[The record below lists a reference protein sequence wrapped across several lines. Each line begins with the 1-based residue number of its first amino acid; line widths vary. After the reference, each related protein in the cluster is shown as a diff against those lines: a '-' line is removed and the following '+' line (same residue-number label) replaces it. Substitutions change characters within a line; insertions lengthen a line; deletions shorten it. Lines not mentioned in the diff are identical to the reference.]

1 MAAKKKDTW
10 DVFREK
16 MKDKRCKKAQPA
28 VNNKGLSAA
37 DQIVRNGELVQRLS
51 SKVIR
56 SIRQSKAQKYNLLR
70 QWCSDLIWYTHAI

>member
-16 MKDKRCKKAQPA
+16 MKDRQLDKRCKKAQPA

-37 DQIVRNGELVQRLS
+37 DQIVRNG
-51 SKVIR
+51 
-56 SIRQSKAQKYNLLR
+56 N
-70 QWCSDLIWYTHAI
+70 